1 LEISLRIGGIFSMPG
16 GVDRI
21 PDPVVVPLDL
31 ALEVPVFWNVNCYC
45 RHAALLGVNDCAL
58 DEAFSEDD

>member
-1 LEISLRIGGIFSMPG
+1 MPG

-21 PDPVVVPLDL
+21 RDPPVVPLDL
-31 ALEVPVFWNVNCYC
+31 ALEVPAFWNVNGYR
-45 RHAALLGVNDCAL
+45 RHAALLGVDDCAL

>member
-1 LEISLRIGGIFSMPG
+1 MPG

-21 PDPVVVPLDL
+21 RDPPVVPLDL
-31 ALEVPVFWNVNCYC
+31 ALEVPVFWNVDRYR
-45 RHAALLGVNDCAL
+45 RHATLLGVDDCAL